1 MLLDSAFFTN
11 KINFFKYVIFTSQY
25 KPFFSGCELFCLI
38 NKVLNKPAD
47 LHAD

>member
-25 KPFFSGCELFCLI
+25 KPFFSGCELFCLRI
-38 NKVLNKPAD
+38 FALY
-47 LHAD
+47 